1 MFSGLHYHVVRRC
14 GPILLL
20 IAAVVGPAEL
30 AAKAAAI
37 VDFPHT
43 IVPILKAHCVECHGG
58 HRHEGDFLINTRG
71 AILKA
76 GVVEPGKAADSHLVG
91 LVTSKD
97 KDERMP
103 KGKPALSAPE
113 VKALRGWI
121 DEGMPWEAGFTFA
134 AREYDP
140 PLRPRR
146 PELPPAAAGRGNA
159 VDRILDA
166 YLAKHHVARPAPLDD
181 AAFVRRVHLD
191 IVGL

>member
-58 HRHEGDFLINTRG
+58 RRHEGDFSINTRE

-76 GVVEPGKAADSHLVG
+76 EAVVPGKSANSRLIE

-103 KGKPALSAPE
+103 KGKPALTTADVRS
-113 VKALRGWI
+113 LRDWI
-121 DEGMPWEAGFTFA
+121 DAGMPWEAGFKFA
-134 AREYDP
+134 IREYDP

-146 PELPPAAAGRGNA
+146 PELPAAIAGRDNA
-159 VDRILDA
+159 VDRILDT
-166 YLAKHHVARPAPLDD
+166 YLEKHHIARPTSLDD
-181 AAFVRRVHLD
+181 AAF
-191 IVGL
+191 